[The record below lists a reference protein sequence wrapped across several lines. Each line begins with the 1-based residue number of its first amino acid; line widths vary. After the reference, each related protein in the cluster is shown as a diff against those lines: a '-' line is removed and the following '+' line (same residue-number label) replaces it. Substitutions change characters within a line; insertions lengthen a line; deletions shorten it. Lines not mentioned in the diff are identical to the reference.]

1 MADRIM
7 SRGTRTTSSNENP
20 PSAKDLLENKL
31 EQLRTFLWCL
41 YGNDGWF
48 EDVGEKHRDNLL
60 WLASDLV
67 EEAVMLNQES
77 AQR

>member
-7 SRGTRTTSSNENP
+7 SRGPRTNSSNENP

-48 EDVGEKHRDNLL
+48 EEVGEKHRDNLL

-67 EEAVMLNQES
+67 EEVATLFQEGVE
-77 AQR
+77 R